1 MASASINNS
10 QGVMLPGDTWGDYTN
25 IMFVI
30 NQALSKMQTATLVQ
44 IVSCTNS
51 GGVSPVGTVDIL
63 PLVNQW
69 TRNGVAFPHTTIHD
83 IPYLRVQGGANAIIL
98 DPQPG
103 DIGIAVFASRDI
115 STVKTVK
122 AQANPGSWRSYDYS
136 DGLYLGGVL
145 NGVPSQF
152 VQFSS
157 SGIAI
162 TSPTGITFN
171 APTATAEN
179 GGTPQA
185 LMNDVFYQWFVAEV
199 YPFLVSLGYPGTPIP
214 AGSETTVLKGQ

>member
-1 MASASINNS
+1 MASPSTSNGPGI
-10 QGVMLPGDTWGDYTN
+10 MLPGDTWGDYTN
-25 IMFVI
+25 ILFVI
-30 NQALSKMQTATLVQ
+30 NQALAKMQTATLVQ
-44 IVSCTNS
+44 IVSCSND

-69 TRNGVAFPHTTIHD
+69 TATQAAFPHTTIYG

-98 DPQPG
+98 DPHPG

-115 STVKTVK
+115 SNVKTTK
-122 AQANPGSWRSYDYS
+122 AQANPGSWRSFNYA

-152 VQFSS
+152 VQFSG
-157 SGIAI
+157 SGIAV
-162 TSPTGITFN
+162 TSTTGITLN
-171 APTATAEN
+171 APVATVAN
-179 GGTPQA
+179 GGTAKA
-185 LMNDVFYQWFVAEV
+185 LMNDVFYQWFSSEV
-199 YPFLVSLGYPGTPIP
+199 YPFLVTLGYTGTPIP